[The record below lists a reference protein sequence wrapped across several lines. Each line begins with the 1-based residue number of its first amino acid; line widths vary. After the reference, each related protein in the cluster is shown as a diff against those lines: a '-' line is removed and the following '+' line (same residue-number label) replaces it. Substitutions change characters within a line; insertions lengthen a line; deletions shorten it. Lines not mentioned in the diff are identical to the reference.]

1 MNGGAGRPA
10 GRPVA
15 MNGRALAAEV
25 ATLTAEALWVFGG
38 VAFLVAALGEGVSPS
53 LGAAAAVV
61 FLSYGLVRLLQQ
73 LDLGEETLR
82 LWGAGLSIALL
93 YLILRVDL
101 VGEPYL
107 WELGWLRDLVS
118 EPGRTLEGHSGI
130 VIAAALLG
138 AAWARG
144 VLRGTRPLSFDDVLA
159 GVGLGLLVVL
169 VAAALGPA
177 AGAPGALRWLPLLYL
192 MAGLTAL
199 ALAHLRS
206 VEVDTRRS
214 FLRAWTLWMGGA
226 LGAIGGIA
234 LLASFLDPPSL
245 AAVGDAL
252 RLAGRGVGVALVFV
266 LSPFIYG
273 LGWAMER
280 LVGWLVTDSEPFV
293 PEVADNS
300 LPEEEGDEE
309 GEPARWTRVLGYVV
323 RSGAVVLVIA
333 VALVILWFVFR
344 RYTRRSEDETDV
356 REEVAHEAGGGLGLL
371 SLFSGALDRLR
382 GRGGGLRGRDD
393 LGRLYLSVLSRAEDQ
408 GLPRAPSTT
417 PLEFAPRLDEHF
429 GSPLPGTIS
438 RTYVE
443 ARYGRR
449 PPRPE
454 EVDSLRFSWE
464 ELGRRPPAAPT

>member
-1 MNGGAGRPA
+1 
-10 GRPVA
+10 

-25 ATLTAEALWVFGG
+25 AALTAEALWVYAG
-38 VAFLVAALGEGVSPS
+38 VALLVATIGEGSSPS

-61 FLSYGLVRLLQQ
+61 FVSYGLVRLLQQ

-93 YLILRVDL
+93 YLILRTDL
-101 VGEPYL
+101 VGDPYL
-107 WELGWLRDLVS
+107 WELGWFRDLLS
-118 EPGRTLEGHSGI
+118 EPGRTLEGHSGAM
-130 VIAAALLG
+130 IAVVLLG

-144 VLRGTRPLSFDDVLA
+144 VVRGTRALSFDDVLS
-159 GVGLGLLVVL
+159 GVSLGLLVVL
-169 VAAALGPA
+169 LAAALGPA
-177 AGAPGALRWLPLLYL
+177 AGAPGVLRWLPLLY
-192 MAGLTAL
+192 MVAGLAAL

-206 VEVDTRRS
+206 VEIDARRP
-214 FLRAWTLWMGGA
+214 FLRAWTLWTGGA

-245 AAVGDAL
+245 AVMGDAL
-252 RLAGRGVGVALVFV
+252 RLAGRGIGVAVVYV
-266 LSPFIYG
+266 LSPFIYA
-273 LGWAMER
+273 LGWALER
-280 LVGWLVTDSEPFV
+280 LVGWLLIGGEPFI
-293 PEVADNS
+293 PELPDNS
-300 LPEEEGDEE
+300 LPTEEGEGEE
-309 GEPARWTRVLGYVV
+309 SEPARWTKVLAYVV
-323 RSGAVVLVIA
+323 RSGAVVLAIA

-344 RYTRRSEDETDV
+344 RFTRRSEDETEV
-356 REEVAHEAGGGLGLL
+356 REEVEHEAGGALGDLR

-429 GSPLPGTIS
+429 RSPLPGTIS
-438 RTYVE
+438 QAYAE

-449 PPRPE
+449 PPRSE
-454 EVDSLRFSWE
+454 EVDGLRSRWE
-464 ELGRRPPAAPT
+464 ELGRRPPEAPT